1 MTKFITLNEKME
13 TIEEIEIPQ
22 DQLTSECWIIQFKG
36 LVGCEGCQYLD
47 TDECGGKNIRK
58 TLLK

>member
-1 MTKFITLNEKME
+1 ME